1 MSMKIDEA
9 LTKASIKEVN
19 KLNDDTVSQVH
30 SETIRIIDDKT
41 VSESTPN
48 MDSFSLNKALIAALL
63 FIKSKTE
70 AEKPFNNEAFEE
82 YRTKN
87 GEGYKLL
94 ISQTNVKIKK
104 SEDWF

>member
-1 MSMKIDEA
+1 
-9 LTKASIKEVN
+9 
-19 KLNDDTVSQVH
+19 
-30 SETIRIIDDKT
+30 
-41 VSESTPN
+41 

-82 YRTKN
+82 YRTIN

-94 ISQTNVKIKK
+94 ISQTNVKTGLGI
-104 SEDWF
+104 